1 MRVDLDGCMALQ
13 IALITA
19 LACLLASPLLATAF
33 ADRS

>member
-1 MRVDLDGCMALQ
+1 MRVVLDERMALQ
-13 IALITA
+13 IALMTA